1 LPATIARGRS
11 AAQSRWWLVGDRL
24 GIDFSIARQAGMA
37 DSALHTIGLT
47 DPGFGAFD

>member
-1 LPATIARGRS
+1 
-11 AAQSRWWLVGDRL
+11 L